1 MAAKRRRQLPKATIQ
16 QLIEMCEAMTQL
28 FGGSAPERF
37 ERYLGL
43 MNKYDYYFFS
53 EEWPA
58 KYNYDEATTFTQKD
72 LNFLHGA
79 ETEAIDKSEFQ
90 DRLDIVCLR
99 KNMSLEGFEGFFGM
113 LWTMNA
119 LER

>member
-1 MAAKRRRQLPKATIQ
+1 MAAKTRRQLPKTAIKD
-16 QLIEMCEAMTQL
+16 LIEMCDAMTDV
-28 FGGSAPERF
+28 FGGSASQRLD
-37 ERYLGL
+37 RYLKL
-43 MNKYDYYFFS
+43 MEKYDYYFFS

-72 LNFLHGA
+72 LNFLHD
-79 ETEAIDKSEFQ
+79 TEEAAADKSEFQ

-113 LWTMNA
+113 LWTINA

>member
-1 MAAKRRRQLPKATIQ
+1 MATKTRRQLPKAAIE
-16 QLIEMCEAMTQL
+16 QLIEMCAAITEL
-28 FGGSAPERF
+28 FGGSASERF
-37 ERYLGL
+37 GRYLKL
-43 MNKYDYYFFS
+43 MNKYDYYFIS

-72 LNFLHGA
+72 LTFLHD
-79 ETEAIDKSEFQ
+79 TEEAAPDKSEFQ

-99 KNMSLEGFEGFFGM
+99 KNVSLEGFEGFFGM

-119 LER
+119 LKP